1 MTEINFKNILI
12 INYYHIWK
20 DTYYNYNIKYYILN
34 WNIMILINSIIDLSI
49 KQNKTIVNNNMC
61 SLFIIRTNWIKILN
75 V

>member
-34 WNIMILINSIIDLSI
+34 
-49 KQNKTIVNNNMC
+49 
-61 SLFIIRTNWIKILN
+61 
-75 V
+75 